1 MVNFNICQLLKAE
14 MLAIKT
20 ILMGTY
26 WLDGSAYFG
35 SKLVRF
41 VTFVDFCEG
50 RNALAFVRERSRR
63 FLIQLIVVAS
73 TWMSIESIE
82 LYGCT
87 NRSCYTQRIT
97 VALEVKD

>member
-1 MVNFNICQLLKAE
+1 MVNFNICQILKAE

-41 VTFVDFCEG
+41 VTFVDF
-50 RNALAFVRERSRR
+50 FVK
-63 FLIQLIVVAS
+63 AG
-73 TWMSIESIE
+73 MH
-82 LYGCT
+82 
-87 NRSCYTQRIT
+87 
-97 VALEVKD
+97 